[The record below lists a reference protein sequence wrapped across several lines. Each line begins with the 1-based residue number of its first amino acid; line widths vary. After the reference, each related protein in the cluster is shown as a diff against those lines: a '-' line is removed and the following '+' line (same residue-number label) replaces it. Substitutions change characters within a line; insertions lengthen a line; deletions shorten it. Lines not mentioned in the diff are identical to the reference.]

1 MTTATDLEQWARH
14 VAKASPDLDSNGV
27 RIAVE
32 TYQLA
37 ARGEPVPTDR
47 IAAAAGVS
55 VQQVEDAFDSWPLV
69 LRDDRNRVIGF
80 SGLHVHH
87 IEPTHAMTADG
98 TTVYAW
104 CAWDTLFITQIL
116 GTEVEVESTDPQ
128 SGTRIRLTVTPQ
140 GVAALEPAGAVVS
153 LLQAKG
159 EFGADTI
166 QTFCHY
172 IHFFESEQTAS
183 QWIADRPGMFS
194 ISVDEAFEL
203 GHRIN
208 QLRLGD
214 GFDQSRPG

>member
-1 MTTATDLEQWARH
+1 MDTT
-14 VAKASPDLDSNGV
+14 GV

-32 TYQLA
+32 TYHLA
-37 ARGEPVPTDR
+37 ARGEPVPIDE

-55 VQQVEDAFDSWPLV
+55 VQQVEDAFSSWPLV
-69 LRDDRNRVIGF
+69 IRDDRNRVIGF
-80 SGLHVHH
+80 WGLHVHH
-87 IEPTHAMTADG
+87 IDPTHAMTVDG

-116 GTEVEVESTDPQ
+116 GTEVAVESTDPQ
-128 SGTRIRLTVTPQ
+128 SGTPIRLTVTPH
-140 GVAALEPAGAVVS
+140 GVAVLEPAGAVVS
-153 LLQAKG
+153 LLQAKD

-183 QWIADRPGMFS
+183 KWIADRPGMFS

-203 GHRIN
+203 GRRTN

-214 GFDQSRPG
+214 GLDPSRPD